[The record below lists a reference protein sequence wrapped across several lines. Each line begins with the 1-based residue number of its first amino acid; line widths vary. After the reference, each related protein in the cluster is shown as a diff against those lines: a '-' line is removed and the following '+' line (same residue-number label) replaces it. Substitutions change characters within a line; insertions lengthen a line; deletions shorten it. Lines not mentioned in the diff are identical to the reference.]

1 MKIYD
6 YKTLL
11 DSEKDSILSRP
22 LSSKNKA
29 LKSAVGEILQN
40 VYSNKD
46 AALYEYTRKYDG
58 VALDDLRVSDAEFE
72 AALQSVS
79 EEEVNLIKKVIQRVE
94 NYHREIKPKTLIV
107 DTEDGVIC
115 QKLYHAIESVGLY
128 VPGGSAPLIST
139 LIMLAVPAKIA
150 GCQNISVCT
159 PCDKTKKIHPLL
171 LVAAQLCG
179 VRCVYKIGG
188 AQAIA
193 AMAYGTESIAKVN
206 KIYGPGNSWVTEAK
220 LQVSQ
225 DAKGAAIDLPAGP
238 SEVLVI
244 ADQKANARY
253 IASDLLAQLEHG
265 VDSQAIL
272 LTNSEKLVDKVQNEV
287 TNLSKILTRQSI
299 LTKSIQN
306 LVIVLTE
313 SLDEAVRLSNQYAP
327 EHLIIN
333 TDNAKALL
341 SQVMA
346 AGAVFIGQYAAEAL
360 GDYLTGS
367 NHVLPTSGFAKS
379 YGGLETRDFMVAI
392 SVQEVSDIGI
402 KNIGKMASKLAL
414 TEGLDAHALAVDI
427 RLKDLEKA
435 VFYEL

>member
-11 DSEKDSILSRP
+11 DSEKDSILARP
-22 LSSKNKA
+22 LKLQNKDF
-29 LKSAVGEILQN
+29 KCKVGEILQN

-46 AALYEYTRKYDG
+46 AALYEYTQKYDG

-79 EEEVNLIKKVIQRVE
+79 EEEINLIKKVIQRVE
-94 NYHREIKPKTLIV
+94 NYHKEIKPKTLIV
-107 DTEDGVIC
+107 DTDDGVIC
-115 QKLYHAIESVGLY
+115 QKLYRAIESVGLY

-179 VRCVYKIGG
+179 VRYVYKVGG

-193 AMAYGTESIAKVN
+193 AMAYGSESIAKVN

-225 DAKGAAIDLPAGP
+225 DVKGAAIDLPAGP

-272 LTNSEKLVDKVQNEV
+272 LTDSKKLVESVQKEV
-287 TNLSKILTRQSI
+287 TNLSKTLTRQNI

-306 LVIVLTE
+306 LAIVLTE
-313 SLDEAVRLSNQYAP
+313 SLDEAIRLSNQYAP

-341 SQVMA
+341 PQVMA
-346 AGAVFIGQYAAEAL
+346 AGAVFIGQYAAETL
-360 GDYLTGS
+360 GDYVTGS

-392 SVQEVSDIGI
+392 SVQEVSDIGM

-435 VFYEL
+435 VSYEL